1 MPELDEKKRIIAYDT
16 VNDPDENYYALIDN
30 GTAGTGKVSIKGL
43 GPADMISDQ
52 YSDSSTYKVGDL
64 CIHNNKLYVCTV
76 AINTPHAFNLSEWE
90 LDTLGNYASE
100 IKQSLSNL
108 KHVPITT
115 DTATFPSTV
124 SIQGD
129 NYYQKVGRLVIVNV
143 NLKIVSSTKGWHRV
157 TNYIP
162 NNADRPIYG
171 VLGSAS
177 DGDVDG
183 IMQPFDITSQ
193 GTLEIYNTKTGT
205 TYCQGSVA
213 YFANDLG

>member
-90 LDTLGNYASE
+90 LDTLGNYASQ
-100 IKQSLSNL
+100 IKQSLSDYFTKSYTITASTERAFIKNL
-108 KHVPITT
+108 
-115 DTATFPSTV
+115 ATQAYAYMLSKSLPFM
-124 SIQGD
+124 
-129 NYYQKVGRLVIVNV
+129 LVNASWEGNNTGYMI
-143 NLKIVSSTKGWHRV
+143 ISSTRRFQVQIGDSMSLGILNAAGTDLAQLRSV
-157 TNYIP
+157 TTT
-162 NNADRPIYG
+162 A
-171 VLGSAS
+171 
-177 DGDVDG
+177 
-183 IMQPFDITSQ
+183 QP
-193 GTLEIYNTKTGT
+193 
-205 TYCQGSVA
+205 
-213 YFANDLG
+213 

>member
-100 IKQSLSNL
+100 IKQSLSDLIKTKSIGNVSTSTNGNITIADLNYDDVIGL
-108 KHVPITT
+108 KVTCNFTSYI
-115 DTATFPSTV
+115 ATF
-124 SIQGD
+124 G
-129 NYYQKVGRLVIVNV
+129 K
-143 NLKIVSSTKGWHRV
+143 
-157 TNYIP
+157 
-162 NNADRPIYG
+162 
-171 VLGSAS
+171 AS
-177 DGDVDG
+177 DGTLFIHFTNAAG
-183 IMQPFDITSQ
+183 QIYSGTITS
-193 GTLEIYNTKTGT
+193 GTLYYMTR
-205 TYCQGSVA
+205 
-213 YFANDLG
+213 

>member
-90 LDTLGNYASE
+90 LDTLGNYASQ
-100 IKQSLSNL
+100 IKQSLSQLNSAL
-108 KHVPITT
+108 SQLFKTKMITHNFTANANANVAWNGWTECNDEDGYTPIGVLDFACNTSSIEVVNCT
-115 DTATFPSTV
+115 ILNTSGGMTIKNISNSSVTNFFLYTV
-124 SIQGD
+124 L
-129 NYYQKVGRLVIVNV
+129 YQK
-143 NLKIVSSTKGWHRV
+143 NL
-157 TNYIP
+157 
-162 NNADRPIYG
+162 
-171 VLGSAS
+171 
-177 DGDVDG
+177 
-183 IMQPFDITSQ
+183 
-193 GTLEIYNTKTGT
+193 
-205 TYCQGSVA
+205 
-213 YFANDLG
+213 

>member
-90 LDTLGNYASE
+90 LDTLGNYASQ
-100 IKQSLSNL
+100 IKQSLSDKASKSWTQILNETASSRNYDQTKNL
-108 KHVPITT
+108 ADGKKFSDYNELMFVMMNANNLRVMGTTVVPIGTFT
-115 DTATFPSTV
+115 NGAT
-124 SIQGD
+124 
-129 NYYQKVGRLVIVNV
+129 Y
-143 NLKIVSSTKGWHRV
+143 
-157 TNYIP
+157 
-162 NNADRPIYG
+162 
-171 VLGSAS
+171 VLGCADIGATYFYNAVFIYVS
-177 DGDVDG
+177 DTQTE
-183 IMQPFDITSQ
+183 IAITANS
-193 GTLEIYNTKTGT
+193 GNPIAAYVFRIY
-205 TYCQGSVA
+205 A
-213 YFANDLG
+213 R

>member
-1 MPELDEKKRIIAYDT
+1 MPELDEKKRIIEYDT

-90 LDTLGNYASE
+90 LDTLGNYTSQ

-108 KHVPITT
+108 TEVVKDYRTT
-115 DTATFPSTV
+115 PVGYNGGGRIF
-124 SIQGD
+124 IQKMGNTCIIRFVD
-129 NYYQKVGRLVIVNV
+129 
-143 NLKIVSSTKGWHRV
+143 
-157 TNYIP
+157 YIP
-162 NNADRPIYG
+162 KSPTGLQLLTDLPFNMKSDNSNIIFNASSGQYKILLSGNKIYSYYNADMSTNTNVFNGQVIG
-171 VLGSAS
+171 
-177 DGDVDG
+177 
-183 IMQPFDITSQ
+183 FIT
-193 GTLEIYNTKTGT
+193 I
-205 TYCQGSVA
+205 
-213 YFANDLG
+213 

>member
-90 LDTLGNYASE
+90 LDTLGNYASQ
-100 IKQSLSNL
+100 IKQSLSDLTDLTEEYLDFTYNQ
-108 KHVPITT
+108 KTIRIYFRFRKNFVTVIAIKSDTT
-115 DTATFPSTV
+115 MEFPTAWTDIGTLSKAP
-124 SIQGD
+124 
-129 NYYQKVGRLVIVNV
+129 
-143 NLKIVSSTKGWHRV
+143 SSTM
-157 TNYIP
+157 YIP
-162 NNADRPIYG
+162 LNLLNGNTITLRWYPTTG
-171 VLGSAS
+171 K
-177 DGDVDG
+177 VDCMSNVSTAAWVQTTTT
-183 IMQPFDITSQ
+183 IMYS
-193 GTLEIYNTKTGT
+193 
-205 TYCQGSVA
+205 
-213 YFANDLG
+213 

>member
-1 MPELDEKKRIIAYDT
+1 MMKELEKIVDS
-16 VNDPDENYYALIDN
+16 N
-30 GTAGTGKVSIKGL
+30 GVPMEIVDAEAR
-43 GPADMISDQ
+43 ADI
-52 YSDSSTYKVGDL
+52 
-64 CIHNNKLYVCTV
+64 
-76 AINTPHAFNLSEWE
+76 
-90 LDTLGNYASE
+90 SE
-100 IKQSLSNL
+100 IKQSLSDL

-115 DTATFPSTV
+115 STATFPSTV

-143 NLKIVSSTKGWHRV
+143 NLKIVSATKGWHRV
-157 TNYIP
+157 TDYIP
-162 NNADRPIYG
+162 NIADRPIYG

-193 GTLEIYNTKTGT
+193 GVLEIYNTKTGT

-213 YFANDLG
+213 YFANNLG

>member
-100 IKQSLSNL
+100 IKQSLSDL
-108 KHVPITT
+108 KL
-115 DTATFPSTV
+115 
-124 SIQGD
+124 
-129 NYYQKVGRLVIVNV
+129 Y
-143 NLKIVSSTKGWHRV
+143 
-157 TNYIP
+157 
-162 NNADRPIYG
+162 
-171 VLGSAS
+171 
-177 DGDVDG
+177 
-183 IMQPFDITSQ
+183 
-193 GTLEIYNTKTGT
+193 TLIEGT
-205 TYCQGSVA
+205 TTASGAIALPTAVA
-213 YFANDLG
+213 NGAIIDMYYEGAGVSGMINRRDKNYLTCYDNNLNIKANTPVKIHCYYTPISQS

>member
-90 LDTLGNYASE
+90 LDTLGNYASQ
-100 IKQSLSNL
+100 IKQSLSNKANKSWTQIL
-108 KHVPITT
+108 NETAPSRNYDQTKNLATGKKFSDFNELMFVMMNANNLRVMGTTVVPIEV
-115 DTATFPSTV
+115 F
-124 SIQGD
+124 
-129 NYYQKVGRLVIVNV
+129 
-143 NLKIVSSTKGWHRV
+143 
-157 TNYIP
+157 TNGAVY
-162 NNADRPIYG
+162 
-171 VLGSAS
+171 VLGCGDIGATYLYNAVFIYVSDTSTEIAITANSGNPIAS
-177 DGDVDG
+177 YVFR
-183 IMQPFDITSQ
+183 IM
-193 GTLEIYNTKTGT
+193 
-205 TYCQGSVA
+205 A
-213 YFANDLG
+213 R

>member
-90 LDTLGNYASE
+90 LDTLGNYASQ

-108 KHVPITT
+108 ILDDITLNNQT
-115 DTATFPSTV
+115 TNSQGMIVTNLNFDGRWVSAYVGGGRYASFRPSGSDKLV
-124 SIQGD
+124 I
-129 NYYQKVGRLVIVNV
+129 RLVNDNGEAVTNTIVNV
-143 NLKIVSSTKGWHRV
+143 TLYHLG
-157 TNYIP
+157 
-162 NNADRPIYG
+162 PI
-171 VLGSAS
+171 S
-177 DGDVDG
+177 
-183 IMQPFDITSQ
+183 
-193 GTLEIYNTKTGT
+193 
-205 TYCQGSVA
+205 
-213 YFANDLG
+213 

>member
-90 LDTLGNYASE
+90 LDTLGNYASQ
-100 IKQSLSNL
+100 IKQSLSQLNSAL
-108 KHVPITT
+108 SNKASKSWTLIDALQSVN
-115 DTATFPSTV
+115 DTLQFSLTANELLFMQYNQNGGTFFYSCVIPTASMPSV
-124 SIQGD
+124 FAIYSDAGHM
-129 NYYQKVGRLVIVNV
+129 IVNR
-143 NLKIVSSTKGWHRV
+143 SGSTLTTASNTNNSLVRV
-157 TNYIP
+157 FY
-162 NNADRPIYG
+162 R
-171 VLGSAS
+171 
-177 DGDVDG
+177 
-183 IMQPFDITSQ
+183 
-193 GTLEIYNTKTGT
+193 
-205 TYCQGSVA
+205 
-213 YFANDLG
+213 

>member
-108 KHVPITT
+108 IKSRVISGTT
-115 DTATFPSTV
+115 TAT
-124 SIQGD
+124 GA
-129 NYYQKVGRLVIVNV
+129 LA
-143 NLKIVSSTKGWHRV
+143 L
-157 TNYIP
+157 P
-162 NNADRPIYG
+162 NNISSDKIISCKYTIASG
-171 VLGSAS
+171 ALGLVYPRGDGYVTCLAS
-177 DGDVDG
+177 SL
-183 IMQPFDITSQ
+183 QPFSNTSVEVIIWY
-193 GTLEIYNTKTGT
+193 TSSEIN
-205 TYCQGSVA
+205 
-213 YFANDLG
+213 

>member
-100 IKQSLSNL
+100 IKQSLSQL
-108 KHVPITT
+108 KIHHDTLSGTT
-115 DTATFPSTV
+115 DNS
-124 SIQGD
+124 
-129 NYYQKVGRLVIVNV
+129 GRLFSNYDISNKLIIALLPTEHGKIADQVRLSGNTLCIKYLNSDSMSPYNNQSVTCNFYYVSADLIVDDN
-143 NLKIVSSTKGWHRV
+143 
-157 TNYIP
+157 
-162 NNADRPIYG
+162 
-171 VLGSAS
+171 
-177 DGDVDG
+177 
-183 IMQPFDITSQ
+183 
-193 GTLEIYNTKTGT
+193 
-205 TYCQGSVA
+205 
-213 YFANDLG
+213 

>member
-100 IKQSLSNL
+100 IKQSLSDYI
-108 KHVPITT
+108 KIKTITVQK
-115 DTATFPSTV
+115 ANMSTNMDLSSYV
-124 SIQGD
+124 SLDSGYKFLAWQVEGTS
-129 NYYQKVGRLVIVNV
+129 N
-143 NLKIVSSTKGWHRV
+143 GWI
-157 TNYIP
+157 TQM
-162 NNADRPIYG
+162 PIYI
-171 VLGSAS
+171 STPN
-177 DGDVDG
+177 DVRG
-183 IMQPFDITSQ
+183 FPWWHPSLTISGAVNFYYF
-193 GTLEIYNTKTGT
+193 EIKD
-205 TYCQGSVA
+205 V
-213 YFANDLG
+213 